1 MPAQPS
7 ETEAK
12 ARAQRGRGRLS
23 SLEMLPEAADE
34 ALAWANAEL
43 RERRMPQAEIL
54 RRMNAM
60 LADHGIAPVSVGAFS
75 RHSIRLAIE
84 MRKLE
89 ATRAATTAVLDR
101 LPKGE
106 RSDATQAA
114 VELVKF
120 RLAEMIMAADDP
132 DPKFLASASLALMRL
147 TSTTLL
153 LANAERQ
160 DRKDQR
166 EQDEQEV
173 VFLGPRDGQSED
185 CRGGTELELAD
196 NDRIDHRDALGPVGN
211 VDRRVQVVH
220 EYAHD
225 LAEAEGDDRQI
236 IAS

>member
-1 MPAQPS
+1 MPPQPY

-166 EQDEQEV
+166 EQDEQER
-173 VFLGPRDGQSED
+173 LQKE
-185 CRGGTELELAD
+185 
-196 NDRIDHRDALGPVGN
+196 RDAA
-211 VDRRVQVVH
+211 REQ
-220 EYAHD
+220 
-225 LAEAEGDDRQI
+225 AEAIETADTVER
-236 IAS
+236 IATEAGLSAERVAAIRKGVLGLAG

>member
-1 MPAQPS
+1 MPPRPS

-84 MRKLE
+84 MRKLQ

-166 EQDEQEV
+166 EQDEQER
-173 VFLGPRDGQSED
+173 LQKE
-185 CRGGTELELAD
+185 
-196 NDRIDHRDALGPVGN
+196 RDAA
-211 VDRRVQVVH
+211 REQ
-220 EYAHD
+220 
-225 LAEAEGDDRQI
+225 AEAIETADTVER
-236 IAS
+236 IATEAGLSAERVAAIRKGVLGLAG

>member
-1 MPAQPS
+1 MPPQPS

-54 RRMNAM
+54 RQMNAM

-75 RHSIRLAIE
+75 RYSIRLAIE

-89 ATRAATTAVLDR
+89 ATRAATTAVLAR

-106 RSDATQAA
+106 RSDTAQAA

-120 RLAEMIMAADDP
+120 RLAEMIMATDDP
-132 DPKFLASASLALMRL
+132 DPKFLAAASLALMRL

-166 EQDEQEV
+166 EQDEQER
-173 VFLGPRDGQSED
+173 LQKE
-185 CRGGTELELAD
+185 
-196 NDRIDHRDALGPVGN
+196 RDAA
-211 VDRRVQVVH
+211 REQ
-220 EYAHD
+220 
-225 LAEAEGDDRQI
+225 AEAIETADTVER
-236 IAS
+236 IATEAGLSAERVAAIRKGVLGLAG